1 MTRLKLNFAK
11 LVLCCRLAVK
21 KTILIFSAL
30 IISLLLLFRL
40 SEYAFLAGDTSI
52 ELIIALVAIVF
63 LSIGLYINKKR
74 NVSKPIEEQPTNPEK
89 IKELGISD
97 REYEVLLEISNGLS
111 NKEIG
116 EKLFVSESTIKT
128 HVSNLLVKL
137 DAKRRTQAI
146 QRAKEL
152 QIISS

>member
-1 MTRLKLNFAK
+1 MR
-11 LVLCCRLAVK
+11 
-21 KTILIFSAL
+21 KTIFVFSAL
-30 IISLLLLFRL
+30 TLSLLILFRL
-40 SEYAFLAGDTSI
+40 SEYAFLVGDTSI
-52 ELIIALVAIVF
+52 EFLIALVAIVF
-63 LSIGLYINKKR
+63 LFIGLYINKKR
-74 NVSKPIEEQPTNPEK
+74 ADIGPALSQEIDRTK

-97 REYEVLLEISNGLS
+97 REYQVLLEISNGLS

-137 DAKRRTQAI
+137 NAKRRTHAI

-152 QIISS
+152 RIIPD